1 MHKTDLHFLSSMIKY
16 YTEMINMSERVE
28 KAVELFKSGFNCSQ
42 SVFAAYADLF
52 GMDTDTALKVSA
64 GLGGGVGR
72 SREVCGAVSA
82 AAMLAGMK
90 YGATDGED
98 SESKQRTYAVVQQ
111 IIAEFK
117 QTNPSIVCRELLGLP
132 EAVNTDPKPEAR
144 TEHYYKKRPCADLVA
159 DSARAVE
166 KILFKETL

>member
-1 MHKTDLHFLSSMIKY
+1 
-16 YTEMINMSERVE
+16 MSERTD

-82 AAMLAGMK
+82 AAMLVGMK
-90 YGATDGED
+90 YGAMDGED
-98 SESKQRTYAVVQQ
+98 SEAKQRTYAVVQQ
-111 IIAEFK
+111 VIAEFRK
-117 QTNPSIVCRELLGLP
+117 TNPSIVCRELLGLKENENSNP
-132 EAVNTDPKPEAR
+132 EPEKR
-144 TEHYYKKRPCADLVA
+144 TEHYYKKRPCVKLVE
-159 DSARAVE
+159 DSARALENTV
-166 KILFKETL
+166 FKEMSL